1 MITHDLNLAPDADRI
16 LVVDRG
22 RVVET
27 GRHDELLARGGAYSR
42 LHRSNN
48 APMDTGNRGRLSSP
62 GRLQRRTRRPRASRP
77 DHADA
82 ALGRVPRGYARAID
96 PCGTAHPPSS
106 GPFEPGGPTSAP
118 RGQLRGEGLLFHDG
132 TPWHGVRPAPGRPV
146 QARHGF
152 THLTQSTTLDQQVHD
167 AERTS
172 SQLHWKAP

>member
-62 GRLQRRTRRPRASRP
+62 RPAP
-77 DHADA
+77 AADA
-82 ALGRVPRGYARAID
+82 A
-96 PCGTAHPPSS
+96 PP
-106 GPFEPGGPTSAP
+106 GF
-118 RGQLRGEGLLFHDG
+118 
-132 TPWHGVRPAPGRPV
+132 PA
-146 QARHGF
+146 
-152 THLTQSTTLDQQVHD
+152 
-167 AERTS
+167 
-172 SQLHWKAP
+172 